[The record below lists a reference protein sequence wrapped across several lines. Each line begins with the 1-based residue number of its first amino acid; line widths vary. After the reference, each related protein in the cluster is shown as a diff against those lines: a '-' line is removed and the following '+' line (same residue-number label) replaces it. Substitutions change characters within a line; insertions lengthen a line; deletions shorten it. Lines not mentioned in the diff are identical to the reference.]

1 MADSF
6 QFELVSP
13 ERLLVSEAASA
24 ILAPGTEGYMTVMA
38 GHAPVMTTLKPG
50 VVVVTT
56 TGGADRRFYVR
67 GGFADITNGSM
78 IVLAEHAVP
87 VEEMDSAE
95 LDRQIK
101 DAQEDVTDAKTPEQ
115 RSKAEHELA
124 LLKDARAALG
134 M

>member
-13 ERLLVSEAASA
+13 ERLLVSEAATA

-38 GHAPVMTTLKPG
+38 GHAPLMTTLKPG

-56 TGGADRRFYVR
+56 AGGADQRFYVR
-67 GGFADITNGSM
+67 GGFADITNASM
-78 IVLAEHAVP
+78 IVLAEHAMP
-87 VEEMDSAE
+87 VEEMDSAL

-101 DAQEDVTDAKTPEQ
+101 DAEEDVADAKTAEVK
-115 RSKAEHELA
+115 SKAEHELA

>member
-13 ERLLVSEAASA
+13 ERLLVSEAATA
-24 ILAPGTEGYMTVMA
+24 VLAPASDGYMTVMA
-38 GHAPVMTTLKPG
+38 GHAPLMTTLKPG

-56 TGGADRRFYVR
+56 TGGAERRFYVR
-67 GGFADITNGSM
+67 SGFADITNASM

-87 VEEMDSAE
+87 VEEMDSAQ

-101 DAQEDVTDAKTPEQ
+101 DLEEDVADAKTPEA
-115 RSKAEHELA
+115 RSKAEDALA
-124 LLKDARAALG
+124 LLRDARAALG

>member
-13 ERLLVSEAASA
+13 ERLLVSEAATA
-24 ILAPGTEGYMTVMA
+24 ILAPGTDGYMTVMA
-38 GHAPVMTTLKPG
+38 GHAPLMTTLKPG

-56 TGGADRRFYVR
+56 AGGADRRFYVR
-67 GGFADITNGSM
+67 GGFADITNASM
-78 IVLAEHAVP
+78 IVLAEHAMP
-87 VEEMDSAE
+87 VEEMDSAA

-101 DAQEDVTDAKTPEQ
+101 DAEEDVADAKTPEA
-115 RSKAEHELA
+115 RSKAEQQLSA
-124 LLKDARAALG
+124 LKDARAALG

>member
-13 ERLLVSEAASA
+13 ERLLVSEAATA
-24 ILAPGTEGYMTVMA
+24 ILAPGTDGYMTVMA
-38 GHAPVMTTLKPG
+38 GHSPVMSTLKPG

-56 TGGADRRFYVR
+56 AGGIDRRFYVR
-67 GGFADITNGSM
+67 GGFADITNAAM

-87 VEEMDSAE
+87 VEEMNPAE

-101 DAQEDVTDAKTPEQ
+101 DAEEDVADAKTPET
-115 RSKAEHELA
+115 RSRAEQQLSA
-124 LLKDARAALG
+124 LRDARSALG